1 MISPLTIVA
10 RAYSKITLRNYT
22 PLFFSFFSFSKLRGK
37 DMNDFHLL
45 QFSNKQ
51 TNSKQEPKSS

>member
-22 PLFFSFFSFSKLRGK
+22 PFFFSFSKLRGK